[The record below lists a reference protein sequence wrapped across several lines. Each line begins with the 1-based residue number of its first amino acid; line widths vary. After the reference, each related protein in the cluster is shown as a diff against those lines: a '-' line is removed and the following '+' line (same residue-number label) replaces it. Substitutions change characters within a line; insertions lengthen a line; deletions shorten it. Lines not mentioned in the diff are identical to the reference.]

1 MNNTAEQFAAIN
13 KAFHD
18 NAAKFASLSL
28 NKADRL
34 ARFNLKAARVVL
46 EQGAYT
52 ANAIAGIKDAQ
63 ELTSLQA
70 TLSETAVQNAQ
81 GYSRGLHQIAL
92 EAQTDFSA
100 FAEAASAYCSEGWA
114 AWVETAAKDSRQ

>member
-1 MNNTAEQFAAIN
+1 MNNTAGQFAAIN
-13 KAFHD
+13 NAFHD

-34 ARFNLKAARVVL
+34 TRFNLKSAHVVL

-52 ANAIAGIKDAQ
+52 ANAIAGIKGVN
-63 ELTSLQA
+63 EFTSLHA

-81 GYSRGLHQIAL
+81 GYSRGLQQIAA

-100 FAEAASAYCSEGWA
+100 FTAAAWAYCAEGWA
-114 AWVETAAKDSRQ
+114 AWMETATKNPRQ